1 MQQSPRT
8 GWRGE
13 HCLQAT
19 GLDDIMVAPSVRTG
33 SCDIP
38 PECHSYMGSSPV
50 FFPHQKAPPP
60 HGGERS
66 DFSRNPS
73 PAPAIFRRQGSMILW
88 LLPVCALAAVTFHRN
103 VTVIWVRVLS
113 FFRTKR
119 LPHRMVREPFGAGDR
134 TRTCTA
140 MPEEPKSTESTNST
154 TPAKKKRPLFLHG
167 GGTRGG
173 AYRFIRLLSFYHG
186 PVSLSIR
193 KPGQTLIYFSICTIR
208 WG

>member
-8 GWRGE
+8 GGCGE

-19 GLDDIMVAPSVRTG
+19 GLDDTLVAASVPTG

-60 HGGERS
+60 HGGGS
-66 DFSRNPS
+66 IAS
-73 PAPAIFRRQGSMILW
+73 RRQDSMILW
-88 LLPVCALAAVTFHRN
+88 LLPVCALGAVTFHRN
-103 VTVIWVRVLS
+103 VTVIWVRVPS

-140 MPEEPKSTESTNST
+140 KPEEPKSTESTNST

-173 AYRFIRLLSFYHG
+173 AYRFIRLMPFYHG
-186 PVSLSIR
+186 PVSLSIQ
-193 KPGQTLIYFSICTIR
+193 KPGQTLNYFSICTIR